1 MRQIERR
8 FLAGVDPMNA
18 VRLDQYAHPT
28 RAAGADLGLPV
39 RLVLAAVAGLLLSA
53 GYSLHPWWWAPFL
66 APAPLILSLAG
77 SRSYACLAGA
87 IAGAATLTC
96 VFTYYLEMSTWLG
109 MACIAAFRILS
120 WGLIAGLTQFATRR
134 LKLGIAMLVLPT
146 AAAAL
151 ELLTLTVS
159 HDGAAGSL
167 AYSQGDMPV
176 VEQVAALGG
185 VPAVVFLVLL
195 PGSLIGLL
203 LGQPWPRAQRT
214 AALAA
219 FAALFAA
226 FAFFT
231 AIRLAPASP
240 DGVPVTL
247 IATDQFEG
255 IPQDW
260 AAVWATYAPTVND
273 AARVGGLVV
282 LPEKIAQLDPVQADR
297 AAADIKAAARASRAT
312 IILGIELHDGA
323 VYRNR
328 AVVADPDGGIDWYDK
343 QRLVTRFEAREVPG
357 VTPLQ
362 VEAAGT
368 RLGIAIC
375 KDMHIPSIGR
385 EYDDAAIMAVP
396 AWDFGRDGWIGARMT
411 ALRAVENGYAI
422 ARSARGG
429 LIGAYDAEG
438 RMIAEQEVGAGMTVL
453 QAMLPSTR
461 RATAYAPVGDV
472 WGWICV
478 IGVVGLV
485 GWGLFQR
492 TQTPDNPSGT
502 TSVT

>member
-1 MRQIERR
+1 
-8 FLAGVDPMNA
+8 
-18 VRLDQYAHPT
+18 LDTSSLDNQAAPL
-28 RAAGADLGLPV
+28 RAATADLALPV
-39 RLVLAAVAGLLLSA
+39 RLLLAAVAGLLLSA

-66 APAPLILSLAG
+66 APVPLIPALTG
-77 SRSYACLAGA
+77 SRSRANLAGA
-87 IAGAATLTC
+87 ITGAATLTC
-96 VFTYYLEMSTWLG
+96 VFTYYLEMNTWLG
-109 MACIAAFRILS
+109 MPIIAVFRIVS
-120 WGLIAGLTQFATRR
+120 WVFIARLTQLAAQR
-134 LKLGIAMLVLPT
+134 LKLGIAVLVLPA

-203 LGQPWPRAQRT
+203 LARPWPRAQRS

-219 FAALFAA
+219 FAAFCAGV
-226 FAFFT
+226 AFFT

-240 DGVPVTL
+240 GDVPVTL
-247 IATDQFEG
+247 IATDRFEG

-260 AAVWATYAPTVND
+260 GEVWAAYAPSVND

-282 LPEKIAQLDPVQADR
+282 LPEKIAQLVPAQADR
-297 AAADIKAAARASRAT
+297 AAGDVEAAAWATHAT
-312 IILGIELHDGA
+312 IVLGIELHDGA
-323 VYRNR
+323 AYRNR
-328 AVVADPDGGIDWYDK
+328 AMVARPDRSVEWYDK
-343 QRLVTRFEAREVPG
+343 QRLVSGFEAREVPG
-357 VTPLQ
+357 ITPLL
-362 VEAAGT
+362 VDAAGT

-385 EYDDAAIMAVP
+385 EYVDAAIMAVP
-396 AWDFGRDGWIGARMT
+396 AWDFGRDGWVGARMT

-438 RMIAEQEVGAGMTVL
+438 RVIAERQVGEGMTVDGIC
-453 QAMLPSTR
+453 ACGGC
-461 RATAYAPVGDV
+461 VGVDLCSRGGGT
-472 WGWICV
+472 GW
-478 IGVVGLV
+478 VGLR
-485 GWGLFQR
+485 QR
-492 TQTPDNPSGT
+492 TQTPDNLSTPEAGPMSNDAP
-502 TSVT
+502 